1 MVYAYLIYDAIIIL
15 TFILLRYKNGYYRTL
30 EYDICCKRI
39 YNGIWHYLIWVYY
52 LCTMFRILLITAG
65 LGCCMAASAQF
76 HTVTPHTARHRIERV
91 TQGTEGKTT
100 EVTGK
105 TASEDL
111 SADTVSIRKQWIDS
125 YLSVSYPLKEIY
137 VTSPFGIRTDP
148 FMKKRKRHNGLDLRA
163 DRCETYAMMH
173 GIVVKTGQDRV
184 SGKYVTVRHGDFSV
198 SYCHLSEWRVKK
210 GDCVRPGDVIGI
222 SGSTG
227 RSTGPHLHL
236 TVRMGRRHI
245 NPGILLQ
252 FIDETRRQALEKL
265 SE

>member
-1 MVYAYLIYDAIIIL
+1 
-15 TFILLRYKNGYYRTL
+15 
-30 EYDICCKRI
+30 
-39 YNGIWHYLIWVYY
+39 
-52 LCTMFRILLITAG
+52 MFRILLITAG
-65 LGCCMAASAQF
+65 LGCCMSASAQF
-76 HTVTPHTARHRIERV
+76 HTVTSHTARYRIERV
-91 TQGTEGKTT
+91 AQGTEGKTT

-105 TASEDL
+105 TATEDL
-111 SADTVSIRKQWIDS
+111 SADTASIRKQWIDS

-173 GIVVKTGQDRV
+173 GIVVKTGKDRV
-184 SGKYVTVRHGDFSV
+184 SGKYITVRHGDFSV

-222 SGSTG
+222 SGNTG

-245 NPGILLQ
+245 NPGVLLR